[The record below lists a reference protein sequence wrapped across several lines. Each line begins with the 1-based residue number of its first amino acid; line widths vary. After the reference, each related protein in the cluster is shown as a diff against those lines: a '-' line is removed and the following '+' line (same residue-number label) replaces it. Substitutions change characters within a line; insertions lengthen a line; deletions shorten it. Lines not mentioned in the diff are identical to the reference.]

1 MSSKKRIH
9 REEPKTERYRLERIN
24 IKEIS
29 NKYPDKVT
37 GVEQKG
43 DKSILVLDTCKIV
56 FGDKFN
62 KNSST
67 KRINKQL
74 RNNKAN
80 Q

>member
-1 MSSKKRIH
+1 MNH
-9 REEPKTERYRLERIN
+9 KTEKYRLEMVN

-56 FGDKFN
+56 FGDKFK
-62 KNSST
+62 KNPST